1 MRYRVHY
8 SVADERRTAEVEA
21 ASPHE
26 AVVKFEHVQS
36 DRPAA
41 SADGWKVLSV
51 LPEPVSD
58 DMPW

>member
-21 ASPHE
+21 GSPHE
-26 AVVKFEHVQS
+26 AVVKFQHVRGGRARAGGRDWQ
-36 DRPAA
+36 
-41 SADGWKVLSV
+41 VLSV
-51 LPEPVSD
+51 MPEPVSE